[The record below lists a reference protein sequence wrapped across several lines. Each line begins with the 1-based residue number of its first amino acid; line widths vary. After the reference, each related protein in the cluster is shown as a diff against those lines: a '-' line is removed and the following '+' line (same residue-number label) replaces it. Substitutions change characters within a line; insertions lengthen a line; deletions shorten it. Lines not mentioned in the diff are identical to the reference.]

1 MSHPLPPKPSTTTTA
16 NAPTTRAPP
25 PAPAPTPPTPV
36 PTLIPPSFS
45 PNSSV
50 LLSGVALP
58 PNPVVVCRAWT
69 GPDDGIDAARK
80 YIVDVAAGAPDVAAA
95 LAALVR
101 PDAELSLWAFAIVS
115 SDAAAPRL
123 AALDFR
129 SHGLKDNARVRSLRL
144 GASVPLLKPVRPLA
158 HPLCR
163 MHQVSPAHDL
173 PACSHRPKDQ
183 PASQTTSATSLRIL
197 ARRPALARP
206 GTDIPPALAP
216 HTNWRARLPIRQPH
230 WRMGD
235 LTSLFMASTL
245 THAHV
250 HISLAHPLPRPS
262 TPTHILVHLSPQPTT
277 LVPFPSVANPS
288 PGTAVLLLPSSTPA
302 YALAPYTGPA
312 PHGFLS
318 FLSGRGVQPSSAT
331 SPCILIWLPLPPNN
345 QPNAV
350 SPPNVNALPT
360 PSATTPAATT
370 TTAGTGARGMYVVW
384 PRALCVVDT
393 ASPPIDVA
401 RLPNVP
407 TTLMNSG
414 STIPAPTKPRRFP
427 VKRPSIPRP
436 ITLTQPPLTSAPS
449 AASSQA
455 PTSAQPPSPTTS
467 LSTLATSASTLIDTI
482 VRAREKEKERQ
493 RARLERARSG
503 SAVPIPAPSLSGA
516 STPTTAASAVPPPPP
531 PLHIQTQT
539 QTPTGSALYPSPLA
553 NTPHHLSPVTHT
565 HPHVAGLG
573 VGAAA
578 NMSPA
583 QSEGFG
589 IGTDLFGDQE
599 GFGSDGAFAVGM
611 DAFTN
616 GATGGDA
623 FGMGA
628 AYTTNG
634 PFGPGGGYDTATTST
649 LTGGTGAIG
658 AGGGAER
665 GFGVDLF
672 GDLWADGTV
681 GTGGGEDPKSGTL
694 GQREDDEMGAL
705 AEAEFDFFD
714 TWGGPTVPDTGAA
727 AVAEFSN
734 LDLGLDLGLDVQ
746 MQDPTTEVIDLDPT
760 SPISSAPTSIPTPTP
775 KPYFPLT
782 PPADDGYRAG
792 DGKKA
797 GMFDPLRFT
806 QKFEGVD
813 SKYKGAEGKFVFR
826 LGPTR
831 VTNVGSTRTTDM
843 GRIIRPNAP
852 QIQLPPRSW
861 SYAPVGQDTPGSTP
875 GFVNT
880 LDQLQIR
887 SRNTSQAGYQA
898 PPAPTLAR
906 SPHASF
912 YAQSQPQAYA
922 YSYPQFQRQLPTPT
936 QSPNSLRRLRAGYI
950 GLTNPSAKRIRSLRQ
965 AHTKTEAGAGTG
977 TGTGTGSL
985 SLFAKDWESSTRPPG
1000 SPTATL
1006 SDTDSD
1012 ADSDDSDGGV
1022 SVAITIG
1029 GAAPSRG
1036 TSPPL
1041 SAITSNGSGT
1051 GVPPGPALLL
1061 AHFRASVL
1069 ESGAVGEVLAWP
1081 EQKEPKTPAPVSVPT
1096 PVSPGGITELSKA
1109 TVEAAANI
1117 LAREAVDNWVW
1128 GAEVGAYT
1136 WNDVYAPNRAELVL
1150 LGTRLATIGSNMTLQ
1165 RLITA
1170 PKVEVVSEVL
1180 TDRPYP
1186 HYTRFEKL
1194 RHPKLA
1200 VGHSGQVTQMSSSA
1214 LRFWNTVGLEPVG
1227 GVKDVVAFAVF
1238 EGSGD
1243 VEEERMVE
1251 RWLEKVAKVYESRKL
1266 GKHELGECENTKKGV
1281 VQVRWNST
1289 TKTLPNLVFYIIL
1302 PPSILPAPWFQS
1314 MLLKLKS
1321 DTLTDTAGQHITIH
1335 LVPATTVFNHNATP
1349 SDSHQQLESIAL
1361 SLYDRIP
1368 RTVGKRIRREIIR
1381 LSFPVH
1387 TIVHV
1392 PAFTIARTLT
1402 PRFRFS
1408 MDWPDRQRETMDR
1421 HMFLHVAY
1429 GFSKSRRWLC
1439 AACVDERGEAYETK
1453 AWRVTAVPEE
1463 EPEGELEEEP
1473 VDRGAR
1479 TNKYVN
1485 MVWHFAMKFAK
1496 RAGIEWRI
1504 VICRMGIMSVEELE
1518 AWNTCT
1524 SDNLH
1529 NVRSGIHVSVLSFD
1543 YSSGLTF
1550 AAGIAPSIK
1559 APLAANGASPTPV
1572 IIDVSSNDFFILPVF
1587 DTDIRTNSSLEI
1599 NTDDMS

>member
-1 MSHPLPPKPSTTTTA
+1 
-16 NAPTTRAPP
+16 
-25 PAPAPTPPTPV
+25 
-36 PTLIPPSFS
+36 
-45 PNSSV
+45 
-50 LLSGVALP
+50 
-58 PNPVVVCRAWT
+58 
-69 GPDDGIDAARK
+69 
-80 YIVDVAAGAPDVAAA
+80 
-95 LAALVR
+95 
-101 PDAELSLWAFAIVS
+101 
-115 SDAAAPRL
+115 
-123 AALDFR
+123 
-129 SHGLKDNARVRSLRL
+129 
-144 GASVPLLKPVRPLA
+144 
-158 HPLCR
+158 
-163 MHQVSPAHDL
+163 
-173 PACSHRPKDQ
+173 
-183 PASQTTSATSLRIL
+183 
-197 ARRPALARP
+197 
-206 GTDIPPALAP
+206 
-216 HTNWRARLPIRQPH
+216 
-230 WRMGD
+230 
-235 LTSLFMASTL
+235 MASTL

-302 YALAPYTGPA
+302 YALTPYTGPA

-360 PSATTPAATT
+360 PSAATPAATA
-370 TTAGTGARGMYVVW
+370 TATGAGPRGMYVVW

-393 ASPPIDVA
+393 TIPPIDVA

-407 TTLMNSG
+407 TALMNSG
-414 STIPAPTKPRRFP
+414 STVLAPTKLRRFP
-427 VKRPSIPRP
+427 VKKPAIPRP
-436 ITLTQPPLTSAPS
+436 ILLTQPPLTSAQP
-449 AASSQA
+449 AAPQA
-455 PTSAQPPSPTTS
+455 STSAQPPSPTTS
-467 LSTLATSASTLIDTI
+467 LTTLATSASTLIDTI
-482 VRAREKEKERQ
+482 VRAREKEKEKQ
-493 RARLERARSG
+493 RARFERARSG
-503 SAVPIPAPSLSGA
+503 SAVSIPVPSLSGA
-516 STPTTAASAVPPPPP
+516 STPTTATNTVPPPP

-553 NTPHHLSPVTHT
+553 NTPHHVSPVTQ
-565 HPHVAGLG
+565 HPHATGLG

-589 IGTDLFGDQE
+589 MDLFGDPE
-599 GFGSDGAFAVGM
+599 VFGSDGAFGAGM
-611 DAFTN
+611 EAFTN
-616 GATGGDA
+616 GATEGDA

-628 AYTTNG
+628 AYTNG

-649 LTGGTGAIG
+649 LTGGAGVVGT
-658 AGGGAER
+658 GGGAER

-672 GDLWADGTV
+672 GDLWAESSAGA
-681 GTGGGEDPKSGTL
+681 GGGGEDPKSGTL
-694 GQREDDEMGAL
+694 GPMEDDEMGAL

-714 TWGGPTVPDTGAA
+714 PWGGPTVPDAGTA
-727 AVAEFSN
+727 AVTDFSN

-760 SPISSAPTSIPTPTP
+760 SPVSSAPTSIPTPTP

-782 PPADDGYRAG
+782 PPADDGRKDG

-826 LGPTR
+826 LGLTRTTSIGSTR
-831 VTNVGSTRTTDM
+831 VTDT

-861 SYAPVGQDTPGSTP
+861 TYAPIEQGTPGSTP
-875 GFVNT
+875 GLVNT
-880 LDQLQIR
+880 LGRLQIR
-887 SRNTSQAGYQA
+887 SRNTSLAGYQA
-898 PPAPTLAR
+898 PQAPTPAQSLQA
-906 SPHASF
+906 PF
-912 YAQSQPQAYA
+912 YLQSQPHVYA
-922 YSYPQFQRQLPTPT
+922 YSHPQFQRQLPTPIP
-936 QSPNSLRRLRAGYI
+936 SPNSLRRLRAGYI
-950 GLTNPSAKRIRSLRQ
+950 GLTNPSAKRLRSLRQ
-965 AHTKTEAGAGTG
+965 AHTKTAAGSGTG
-977 TGTGTGSL
+977 PL

-1006 SDTDSD
+1006 SDADSD
-1012 ADSDDSDGGV
+1012 TDSDDSDGGV
-1022 SVAITIG
+1022 SVAITTG

-1041 SAITSNGSGT
+1041 SAITSSGSSI

-1069 ESGAVGEVLAWP
+1069 GSGAVGEVLAWP
-1081 EQKEPKTPAPVSVPT
+1081 EPKEPKTPAPVSVPT
-1096 PVSPGGITELSKA
+1096 PVSPGGITEMSKA
-1109 TVEAAANI
+1109 TFEAAANI

-1136 WNDVYAPNRAELVL
+1136 WGDVYAPSRAELVL

-1165 RLITA
+1165 RLILA

-1186 HYTRFEKL
+1186 HYARFEKL

-1200 VGHSGQVTQMSSSA
+1200 VGHSGQVTQMSPSV
-1214 LRFWNTVGLEPVG
+1214 LRFWDTIGLEPVG
-1227 GVKDVVAFAVF
+1227 GVKNVVAFAVF
-1238 EGSGD
+1238 EGGGD
-1243 VEEERMVE
+1243 AEEERMVE
-1251 RWLEKVAKVYESRKL
+1251 RWLEKAARVYESRKL
-1266 GKHELGECENTKKGV
+1266 GKHELGECENVKKGV
-1281 VQVRWNST
+1281 VQVRWDST
-1289 TKTLPNLVFYIIL
+1289 TKTLLSVVSSLPFTTVNLVFYIIL
-1302 PPSILPAPWFQS
+1302 PPSVLSAPWFQPL
-1314 MLLKLKS
+1314 LLKLKS
-1321 DTLTDTAGQHITIH
+1321 DALTDTTGNVQHIIMH
-1335 LVPATTVFNHNATP
+1335 LVPAAMVFDHNATP
-1349 SDSHQQLESIAL
+1349 SDSRQQLEYIAL

-1368 RTVGKRIRREIIR
+1368 RTIGKRIRRQILP
-1381 LSFPVH
+1381 LSFPIH
-1387 TIVHV
+1387 TTVHV
-1392 PAFTIARTLT
+1392 PAFTIARALT

-1453 AWRVTAVPEE
+1453 VWRVTPVPEE
-1463 EPEGELEEEP
+1463 EDEGELEEEP

-1479 TNKYVN
+1479 MNKYVN
-1485 MVWHFAMKFAK
+1485 MVWHFAMTFAK
-1496 RAGIEWRI
+1496 RAGIEWRV

-1529 NVRSGIHVSVLSFD
+1529 NVRAGIHVSVLSFD
-1543 YSSGLTF
+1543 HSYGLTF
-1550 AAGIAPSIK
+1550 ASGIAPSIK
-1559 APLAANGASPTPV
+1559 APVAAPGASPTSV
-1572 IIDVSSNDFFILPVF
+1572 IIDVSSNDFFILPGF
-1587 DTDIRTNSSLEI
+1587 DTDIRTNPSLELNTDHLSCGLLPLATAHFLRLTDPPVTRPIGGKGFDFKFDDIPSISLSSQLHLLLVAMSRNSSLWKAGGDQWRELLHSFYSLSVL
-1599 NTDDMS
+1599 TQARMSPLDPLPLHLAMIAAMANVVDNREVVPVDSLSDC